1 MLRREMQ
8 ALIVTGRP
16 VEAGLWR
23 QVRGGRSVE
32 ACRSGAADRGHV
44 GRGRSVEVA
53 RSGIDTLVPVG
64 HSCGMLS
71 ASRLIIA
78 ARRRRRASTG
88 VWSLRAR

>member
-16 VEAGLWR
+16 VEAGPSR
-23 QVRGGRSVE
+23 RAGRGHAG
-32 ACRSGAADRGHV
+32 RGHV